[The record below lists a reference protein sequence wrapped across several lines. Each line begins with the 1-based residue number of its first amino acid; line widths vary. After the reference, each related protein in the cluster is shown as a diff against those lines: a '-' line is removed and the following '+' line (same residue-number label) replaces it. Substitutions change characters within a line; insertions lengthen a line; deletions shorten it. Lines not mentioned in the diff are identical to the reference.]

1 MDTEK
6 ELNSKILEITMK
18 IRDNYPELSRYLEE
32 MPDTIPSKN
41 NPEVD
46 LKNLQE
52 YYNSLTSLLKKYAD
66 THEKNPEGSK
76 NEENDHF
83 K

>member
-6 ELNSKILEITMK
+6 ELNVKILEITMK
-18 IRDNYPELSRYLEE
+18 IRDNYPELIQYLEE
-32 MPDTIPSKN
+32 MPDTIPNEKH
-41 NPEVD
+41 PEVD
-46 LKNLQE
+46 IDNLRE

-66 THEKNPEGSK
+66 THEKNSQGIKDEA
-76 NEENDHF
+76 NDQF